1 MFLKIPRIVTDGSD
15 FFFQPGYEGFS
26 IFFMSPF
33 LLWSFRRF
41 RRNWWQIGAWAGVL
55 LTLFLL
61 LFYHNTGS
69 EQVGYRYLMDAIV
82 PLMLLVATGFKRE
95 ITPLFRLV
103 VIFAAVINLL
113 SVYWWYIG
121 RAL

>member
-1 MFLKIPRIVTDGSD
+1 
-15 FFFQPGYEGFS
+15 
-26 IFFMSPF
+26 
-33 LLWSFRRF
+33 
-41 RRNWWQIGAWAGVL
+41 
-55 LTLFLL
+55 
-61 LFYHNTGS
+61 
-69 EQVGYRYLMDAIV
+69 MDAIV